1 MKGSAELC
9 NENWKLYISMEI
21 SVLCG
26 KTLDYV
32 TGMCK
37 LPVSWQNLCKLFKD
51 MKPKMK
57 LVEHSIKYFI
67 NKNFAF

>member
-1 MKGSAELC
+1 MKGGAELC

-21 SVLCG
+21 IVLCG

-37 LPVSWQNLCKLFKD
+37 PPMSWQYLCKLLLKG
-51 MKPKMK
+51 MSHKMK
-57 LVEHSIKYFI
+57 LLEH
-67 NKNFAF
+67 

>member
-9 NENWKLYISMEI
+9 NENLKFYIYMEI
-21 SVLCG
+21 IVLCG

-37 LPVSWQNLCKLFKD
+37 LPVS
-51 MKPKMK
+51 
-57 LVEHSIKYFI
+57 
-67 NKNFAF
+67 

>member
-1 MKGSAELC
+1 MIGCAELC
-9 NENWKLYISMEI
+9 NENWILYISMEI

-37 LPVSWQNLCKLFKD
+37 LPVFWQNLCKLFKG
-51 MKPKMK
+51 MSHKMK
-57 LVEHSIKYFI
+57 LLEHSIKYFI
-67 NKNFAF
+67 DKNAAL

>member
-1 MKGSAELC
+1 MKGGAELC

-21 SVLCG
+21 IVLCG

-37 LPVSWQNLCKLFKD
+37 LPVSWQNLCKLCTG
-51 MKPKMK
+51 MSHKMK
-57 LVEHSIKYFI
+57 LLEHSIKYLI
-67 NKNFAF
+67 DKNFAF